1 MFLRLGPGHPAPAEL
16 PDVAEAAPL
25 GDGGGLLA
33 ADARH
38 AGEHQRGP
46 VSHRHVEQGL
56 ELLWSHGQSCLESN
70 ICVVRLEEHFTR
82 APHLQVSQG
91 NIDGTGYGA
100 VVEQLLGVPD
110 VHHHGGLVLEDVEQ
124 LVVADI
130 LHLAA
135 VAPC

>member
-70 ICVVRLEEHFTR
+70 ICVIRVRRDFMNISIKHLTSR
-82 APHLQVSQG
+82 SPRGMLMAPG
-91 NIDGTGYGA
+91 M
-100 VVEQLLGVPD
+100 
-110 VHHHGGLVLEDVEQ
+110 
-124 LVVADI
+124 
-130 LHLAA
+130 
-135 VAPC
+135 AP